1 MSDQLSLV
9 YFPAAV
15 LLGALH
21 AMEPGHAK
29 ALTASYLIGIKGTKR
44 DSILLGLSVA
54 TTHSLVVI
62 LISAIGLWLGN
73 EAFTGRA
80 VEWLEKASGFVAIT
94 IGSWMLY
101 RRLFIKRDPQQIHAH
116 HHAPNPVTVQ
126 SSVLKGVIEII
137 DTPLGERMRYT
148 SNVALEISEL
158 TVQIHRNNSFETL
171 HLEKSPENSLVFLS
185 AEVPG
190 EPHEF
195 KATLKLGGRDSF
207 AFEMFEPEEH
217 GSHDEDSHAHL
228 DDEAHARAHASTL
241 PSYVQSGEKPTALQI
256 MAFGAAGG
264 MIPCPASITVMLLA
278 LSTGKAAIGVFTVLG
293 FSLGLALAL
302 VGIGLVVVTGLSRIN
317 DTSRFSWISKQAP
330 VISAGLVIVSGIAAL
345 LIVH

>member
-29 ALTASYLIGIKGTKR
+29 ALTASYLIGIKGTKT

-54 TTHSLVVI
+54 VTHSLVVI

-80 VEWLEKASGFVAIT
+80 TEWLEKASGLVAIA

-101 RRLFIKRDPQQIHAH
+101 RRLFVKRDPQHIHAH
-116 HHAPNPVTVQ
+116 QHAPNPVAVQ
-126 SSVLKGVIEII
+126 SSELNGVIEII

-148 SNVALEISEL
+148 SNTALAAGEL
-158 TVQIHRNNSFETL
+158 TIQIQRENGFENL
-171 HLEKSPENSLVFLS
+171 SLEKSPENSLVYLS
-185 AEVPG
+185 IEVPG

-195 KATLKLGGRDSF
+195 KATLKLAGRDSF
-207 AFEMFEPEEH
+207 AFEMFEPSEH
-217 GSHDEDSHAHL
+217 PSHDEVNHAHL
-228 DDEAHARAHASTL
+228 DDEAHAKAHTDNL
-241 PSYVQSGEKPTALQI
+241 PTYIQSGEKPTPLQI
-256 MAFGAAGG
+256 MTFGAAGG

-278 LSTGKAAIGVFTVLG
+278 LSTGKAAMGVFTVLG

-302 VGIGLVVVTGLSRIN
+302 VGIGLIVVTGLSQIN
-317 DTSRFSWISKQAP
+317 NTGRFSWISKQAP
-330 VISAGLVIVSGIAAL
+330 VISAGLVILSGVAAL
-345 LIVH
+345 VIAH

>member
-1 MSDQLSLV
+1 MTDTLSLV

-54 TTHSLVVI
+54 ATHSLVVI

-80 VEWLEKASGFVAIT
+80 TEWLEKASGFVAIS

-101 RRLFIKRDPQQIHAH
+101 RRLFIKRDPKQIHAH
-116 HHAPNPVTVQ
+116 HHAPNPVAVQ
-126 SSVLKGVIEII
+126 SSILNGVIEII
-137 DTPLGERMRYT
+137 DTPIGERMRYT
-148 SNVALEISEL
+148 SNVALEAGEL
-158 TVQIHRNNSFETL
+158 IVRIQRENGFENL
-171 HLEKSPENSLVFLS
+171 QLEKSNENSLVYLS
-185 AEVPG
+185 VEVPG

-195 KATLKLGGRDSF
+195 KATLKFDGRDSF
-207 AFEMFEPEEH
+207 AFEMFEPEGH
-217 GSHDEDSHAHL
+217 APHDEENHAHL
-228 DDEAHARAHASTL
+228 DDEAHAKAHAANL
-241 PSYVQSGEKPTALQI
+241 PSYIQSGEKPTPLQI
-256 MAFGAAGG
+256 MTFGAAGG

-278 LSTGKAAIGVFTVLG
+278 LSTGKAAMGVFTVLG

-302 VGIGLVVVTGLSRIN
+302 VGIGLIVVTGLSRIN
-317 DTSRFSWISKQAP
+317 NTGRFSWISKQAP
-330 VISAGLVIVSGIAAL
+330 VISAALVILSGVAAL
-345 LIVH
+345 VIAH